1 MSAVRAVVVDSSASS
16 RSRLIGVLRA
26 TDDVAI
32 VGEATGAIDAIECV
46 QSARPDVVVLAMHEG
61 ERNAVGVVEELM
73 AAAPVPILAL
83 VGSRRGRESEEAV
96 ASLVAGAVDVLSLP
110 VRGDDKAEAAVRARA
125 RLVAGVAVVRRTRRR
140 PTPIPRRSAT
150 PADKPERGVPIVAIG
165 ASTGGPAAL
174 ALVLAELGGLD
185 ASVVIVQHL
194 HADFV
199 DGLVAW
205 MNRVSPLEVR
215 TAEHGARLERGTV
228 HIAPAGVHLRIGSDD
243 EMLLGPE
250 PETLHRPSVDVL
262 FTSLAERRHGRT
274 VAVLLTGMGEDGAA
288 GMLALRRR
296 GDITIAQDE
305 RTSIVFGMPR
315 AAQRLAAVTHVLPL
329 DEIAVAIKQAMP

>member
-1 MSAVRAVVVDSSASS
+1 VTTVRVVVVDSSASS
-16 RSRLIGVLRA
+16 RARLVGVLRA
-26 TDDVAI
+26 NDDLAV
-32 VGEATGAIDAIECV
+32 VGEVGGAIEAIDCV
-46 QSARPDVVVLAMHEG
+46 QAVRPDVVVLAMHEG
-61 ERNAVGVVEELM
+61 ERDAVQVVEELM
-73 AAAPVPILAL
+73 VAAPVPILAL

-96 ASLVAGAVDVLSLP
+96 AALVAGAVDVLSLP
-110 VRGDDKAEAAVRARA
+110 VRGDEKAEAAVRARA

-140 PTPIPRRSAT
+140 PPPVPRRAAS
-150 PADKPERGVPIVAIG
+150 PGDPQERGMPIVAIG

-185 ASVVIVQHL
+185 ASVVVVQHL

-205 MNRVSPLEVR
+205 MDRVSPLDVT
-215 TAEHGARLERGTV
+215 TAEHGARLRRGTV
-228 HIAPAGVHLRIGSDD
+228 HIAPAGVHLRIAGDD
-243 EMLLGPE
+243 EMRLDPE
-250 PETLHRPSVDVL
+250 PEMLHRPSVDVL
-262 FTSLAERRHGRT
+262 FSSLAERPQGRT

-296 GDITIAQDE
+296 GDVTIAQDE

-315 AAQRLAAVTHVLPL
+315 AAQRLAAVVHVLPL